1 MAKLPWYMKNSK
13 VVKTDDGLQLTFE
26 VRRIWIWGLFIGM
39 LFSSCVKKDI
49 PPEEEKTKVDSTK
62 TKCGCPDDYNIT

>member
-13 VVKTDDGLQLTFE
+13 VVKTDEGLVLQFQ
-26 VRRIWIWGLFIGM
+26 VRRIWIWFLFICM
-39 LFSSCVKKDI
+39 LFSCVKKDI
-49 PPEEEKTKVDSTK
+49 PPEEEEKTKVDSTK